1 MHATT
6 LNLILLWVA
15 QINILLLLLP
25 LWSCSSSTQTKR
37 EEDGDKNGKKNH
49 VACAHVAGP
58 NEKSLPGKKSS
69 FCMTFWPITTAQAQ
83 QHCFRMPLHAPTLAA
98 ADPKSPL

>member
-37 EEDGDKNGKKNH
+37 EEDGDKNGKKK
-49 VACAHVAGP
+49 P
-58 NEKSLPGKKSS
+58 
-69 FCMTFWPITTAQAQ
+69 
-83 QHCFRMPLHAPTLAA
+83 R
-98 ADPKSPL
+98 